1 MINNYIESVDFNF
14 VSDGRPFEKFDI
26 GANIHFYEEEI
37 FDFSE
42 YEVAIIGVKEGRLAG
57 MGNLTSDLAPEEIR
71 KQLYRL
77 QIFQNFPKV
86 IDLGNIIDAETPEE
100 T

>member
-37 FDFSE
+37 FDFFHSGSGSFVFAAIAAILMGHAYMYLIDRQLEESE
-42 YEVAIIGVKEGRLAG
+42 R
-57 MGNLTSDLAPEEIR
+57 S
-71 KQLYRL
+71 
-77 QIFQNFPKV
+77 
-86 IDLGNIIDAETPEE
+86 
-100 T
+100 